1 MNEKIKWNVPAD
13 DYEFQIY
20 PVTMR
25 QHSTVTCFQNGLNND
40 QI

>member
-13 DYEFQIY
+13 DE
-20 PVTMR
+20 MR

>member
-13 DYEFQIY
+13 DEYG
-20 PVTMR
+20 
-25 QHSTVTCFQNGLNND
+25 HSIVTCFQNGLNND